1 MKLPLF
7 NLIFAAGPALVPV
20 LPAGAAEDVSIPF
33 SLARGQLLYERY
45 CSQCHGARLDGS
57 DQGPPLV
64 HPLYQPSHHG
74 DGAFYRA
81 VLNGTRQHH
90 WDFGDM
96 PAVAG
101 MTQKKMDALLP
112 FIRYYQQQK
121 GLF

>member
-1 MKLPLF
+1 MKPRLRSLLCALSLGLAPF
-7 NLIFAAGPALVPV
+7 YQAVAAGDVTVP
-20 LPAGAAEDVSIPF
+20 F
-33 SLARGQLLYERY
+33 RLAKGQMLYERY

-57 DQGPPLV
+57 DEGPPLV
-64 HPLYQPSHHG
+64 HPFYKPSHHG

-81 VLNGTRQHH
+81 VLKGTRQHH

-112 FIRYYQQQK
+112 FIRYYQQQN
-121 GLF
+121 GLY

>member
-1 MKLPLF
+1 MKPHLRLLLF
-7 NLIFAAGPALVPV
+7 ASTLGLAALHQVEAT
-20 LPAGAAEDVSIPF
+20 EDVEIPF
-33 SLARGQLLYERY
+33 RLAKGQVLYEKY

-57 DQGPPLV
+57 DEGPPLV
-64 HPLYQPSHHG
+64 HPYYRPSHHT
-74 DGAFYRA
+74 DGAYYRA
-81 VLNGTRQHH
+81 VLNGSRQHH

-96 PAVAG
+96 PAVTG

>member
-1 MKLPLF
+1 MKIKLLY
-7 NLIFAAGPALVPV
+7 LLLVPGV
-20 LPAGAAEDVSIPF
+20 AIVTLQPTGATEDVPIPF
-33 SLARGQLLYERY
+33 HLAKGQLLYEKY

-57 DQGPPLV
+57 DEGPPLV
-64 HPLYQPSHHG
+64 HPFYKPDHHG
-74 DGAFYRA
+74 DGSFYRA
-81 VLNGTRQHH
+81 VLKGTRQHH

-121 GLF
+121 GLY